1 MCTSIPRSLQR
12 TFRVS
17 HTRDLRERS
26 RTINSKNTRTSSLQ
40 QERDTCVECFA
51 QQEVTNMKNTI
62 TPVRSAP
69 RPATRGL
76 DSSFEILKT
85 KHLIYLYETTVQL
98 LVPSQ
103 IRTRTRKSTFSVANW
118 VSRTLADKTSQVL
131 KITTRPHKP
140 TKEGFES

>member
-1 MCTSIPRSLQR
+1 MHVNTKKPSTNVFHTQETLEKGQEQSIQR
-12 TFRVS
+12 TLV
-17 HTRDLRERS
+17 HPVC
-26 RTINSKNTRTSSLQ
+26 SKNAILVSSVLLS
-40 QERDTCVECFA
+40 RKWRIWKILLHPW
-51 QQEVTNMKNTI
+51 EVH
-62 TPVRSAP
+62 PDR
-69 RPATRGL
+69 ATRGL

-85 KHLIYLYETTVQL
+85 KHFIYLYETTVQL

-103 IRTRTRKSTFSVANW
+103 IRTRTRKSTFSVANL